1 MCSYAVLVI
10 CSAYAR
16 DEKCVMSLVGK
27 LGLDSKMT
35 GRVTILEKQDLK
47 P

>member
-1 MCSYAVLVI
+1 MCSYIVSVT
-10 CSAYAR
+10 CSAHAR
-16 DEKCVMSLVGK
+16 DEKCVVSLVGK
-27 LGLDSKMT
+27 LCLDWRII